1 MWKHFW
7 ILLEASSQ
15 KLICQSLLIWSW
27 RYMGVQVPSTQYL
40 CFTCPFLFLNCSF
53 VLVELHH
60 FYLPHRALNLK
71 NCTSKGTHWTWGP
84 CVLESIKHG
93 IFLVYDGLSRFM
105 VISVIYP
112 ISWDISWACLQ
123 WLYQCKSKKKWMTI
137 PLEKNAQGGQPWR
150 PWKRTG
156 QSCGIWK
163 TSVFSS
169 AFLSDSG
176 EPRHEHSP
184 LVHHMSSYAS
194 LIQSWQNFQTYKVVP
209 PSYKFLYN
217 PIN

>member
-84 CVLESIKHG
+84 CVLESLNMGFFWFMMVYQGLWSSRSSIPFHG
-93 IFLVYDGLSRFM
+93 IFHGHVYNGYINANPKKVDDHPPGKKCPRWPTVETLKKNW
-105 VISVIYP
+105 P
-112 ISWDISWACLQ
+112 I
-123 WLYQCKSKKKWMTI
+123 
-137 PLEKNAQGGQPWR
+137 
-150 PWKRTG
+150 
-156 QSCGIWK
+156 CGIWK
-163 TSVFSS
+163 NVGV
-169 AFLSDSG
+169 FLSFFIRFWGATSWTFTIG
-176 EPRHEHSP
+176 
-184 LVHHMSSYAS
+184 SSYVIICFANS
-194 LIQSWQNFQTYKVVP
+194 KLTELSNLQGGAPQ
-209 PSYKFLYN
+209 L
-217 PIN
+217 

>member
-84 CVLESIKHG
+84 CVLESLNMGFFWFMMVYQGLWSSRSSIPFHG
-93 IFLVYDGLSRFM
+93 IFHGHVYNGY
-105 VISVIYP
+105 INANP
-112 ISWDISWACLQ
+112 
-123 WLYQCKSKKKWMTI
+123 KKKWMTI

-156 QSCGIWK
+156 QSVGFEKRRCFPQLFYPILGSHVMNIHHW
-163 TSVFSS
+163 FIIC
-169 AFLSDSG
+169 
-176 EPRHEHSP
+176 
-184 LVHHMSSYAS
+184 HHM
-194 LIQSWQNFQTYKVVP
+194 LR
-209 PSYKFLYN
+209 
-217 PIN
+217 